1 MAPVVVVAAAAA
13 AAAAAAVGVSVL
25 LGLNF
30 VSLGLLLQPKL
41 ARQERA
47 LNLVP
52 RNIFLKKLF

>member
-1 MAPVVVVAAAAA
+1 MAPVVAVAV

-25 LGLNF
+25 LGLHF

-52 RNIFLKKLF
+52 QNISFKNKKV